1 MPSKTNR
8 PTDATLAAFATADF
22 LTANRLPELRT
33 EFGPQLEGAFF
44 APTEQLQKIK
54 GVSEKAAHAFAEKR
68 KKIEVAKVAE
78 SVAAAGARVL
88 FLEDADYPSILRQ
101 IASPPVVL
109 LVRGDASVL
118 GGACIGVV
126 GSRKITSSG
135 RAAVTR
141 FVPPLCGAGF
151 CVVSGLARGV
161 DAAAHRAALQAGGKT
176 AAILGNGIDHIYPAE
191 HTNLAKEIV
200 ENGGAVVSEFGP
212 GVRADR
218 FHFPR
223 RNRILAGL
231 CRGVLV
237 AEAEQSSGSL
247 ITAGCAL
254 SEGREVFAVP
264 GAPGTPGSRGT
275 NQLIKKGEAQL
286 TDDPNEILV
295 ALGSGEAAVNQAA
308 PAGGHAK
315 ESGANNEAQRKI
327 LSVLGGAPI
336 TFDELIAHCELPS
349 HELSTELT
357 FLEMNGLVRRLG
369 AHLVR
374 C

>member
-1 MPSKTNR
+1 MNSKEHR
-8 PTDATLAAFATADF
+8 PNDAVLAAFATADF
-22 LTANRLPELRT
+22 LTANRLPELRA

-44 APTEQLQKIK
+44 APVEQLQKIK
-54 GVSEKAAHAFAEKR
+54 GVSEKAAHSFAEKR
-68 KKIEVAKVAE
+68 KVIEPAKVAE

-88 FLEDADYPSILRQ
+88 FLEDADYPELLRH

-109 LVRGDASVL
+109 LIRGDTSVL
-118 GGACIGVV
+118 GGPCVGVV

-135 RAAVTR
+135 RAAVAR

-161 DAAAHRAALQAGGKT
+161 DAAAHRAALERGGKT
-176 AAILGNGIDHIYPAE
+176 AAILGNGIDHVYPAE
-191 HTNLAKEIV
+191 HTNVAKEIV

-247 ITAGCAL
+247 ITAGFAL

-264 GAPGTPGSRGT
+264 GAPGTPGSRGV

-286 TDDPNEILV
+286 IDEPDEMLAAMGGAAGESQGESLLSAEEEVGAKNET
-295 ALGSGEAAVNQAA
+295 
-308 PAGGHAK
+308 
-315 ESGANNEAQRKI
+315 QRKI

-336 TFDELIAHCELPS
+336 TFDELVNHCEIPS